1 VELVCIGSSR
11 AGINNKM
18 TDWEEVDLRSLARLC
33 HAAAHRIVSPTHTR
47 AQQQHLSVEEKKCC
61 LVVAVL
67 VSLVGGS
74 TTAHTQLLP
83 HPGLDRDTQVAK
95 ERAEELKIAEELEGE
110 SCSLSVIGTALHA
123 MRSSIKRNTH
133 VNSLS
138 ATIRPLE
145 CGTSLCRQCA

>member
-1 VELVCIGSSR
+1 
-11 AGINNKM
+11 M
-18 TDWEEVDLRSLARLC
+18 
-33 HAAAHRIVSPTHTR
+33 
-47 AQQQHLSVEEKKCC
+47 
-61 LVVAVL
+61 

-110 SCSLSVIGTALHA
+110 SYSLSAVGTALHA
-123 MRSSIKRNTH
+123 MRCSIQRNTH

-138 ATIRPLE
+138 SSCLVWHQ
-145 CGTSLCRQCA
+145 SLASVCLAGWTRAVYVCRLALLL